1 MAIKARALREEDKQQ
16 RRQEILDAAERLF
29 CARPDGLASMDELAE
44 AAGLAKGTLYLY
56 FRSKEE
62 VLVALHERHA
72 IEFFR
77 RLHALLD
84 REQAPSIDELIALGR
99 ELFIEQPVRLSLAS
113 LVVGLTE
120 RQVAPEAALRFKMAL
135 GERLLAAGQA
145 LDARLGLA
153 PGEGTRLLNASYAL
167 VIGMWQLKGCMGGE
181 RYRELL
187 DPKLARAF
195 VSEYPAETTAAI
207 RTLWETAVAGAAD
220 RARRAGASA

>member
-1 MAIKARALREEDKQQ
+1 MAIKARALREEDKQR

-29 CARPDGLASMDELAE
+29 RERPDGLASMDELAL

-62 VLVALHERHA
+62 VLVALHERNA
-72 IEFFR
+72 NEFFD
-77 RLHALLD
+77 RLHALLEGG
-84 REQAPSIDELIALGR
+84 RAFSIDELIALGR
-99 ELFIEQPVRLSLAS
+99 ELFIDRPERLSLAS

-135 GERLLAAGQA
+135 GERLLAVGQA

-153 PGEGTRLLNASYAL
+153 PGEGTRLLNASYAI

-181 RYRELL
+181 RYHGLL
-187 DPKLARAF
+187 DPQLSRAF
-195 VSEYPAETTAAI
+195 ITEYPAETTAAI
-207 RTLWETAVAGAAD
+207 RTLWEAAVADAA
-220 RARRAGASA
+220 RRLRRAGARA